1 MKYRED
7 RAGNRLSVL
16 GFGCMRLP
24 QKGRGIDLEEA
35 EREIME
41 AYHAGVN
48 YFDTAWFYHGGNS
61 ERFAGRALKKYPR
74 DSYYIADKFPG
85 VVPNNWDKVEEIP
98 AEVFQQV
105 IERYDNCIREI
116 LSMDFE
122 KTPLRRRRDIDEY
135 YYTINRK
142 NGKAIFGRV
151 INEYLTKQIT
161 VYPSG
166 YSFNSCICNTDYM
179 PAKARYYNI
188 DPMTFQKVQKM
199 HDVLNS
205 TLLTL
210 INSYLE

>member
-1 MKYRED
+1 MQKLINTWRHPAKTTTNATSPF
-7 RAGNRLSVL
+7 RNCRVVPSFSFIFTCHSQILVLSL
-16 GFGCMRLP
+16 
-24 QKGRGIDLEEA
+24 QHSYKDD
-35 EREIME
+35 
-41 AYHAGVN
+41 Y
-48 YFDTAWFYHGGNS
+48 YTFDTLFVANQPFEPFS
-61 ERFAGRALKKYPR
+61 EL
-74 DSYYIADKFPG
+74 
-85 VVPNNWDKVEEIP
+85 WDKVEEIP
-98 AEVFQQV
+98 AEVFQQAL
-105 IERYDNCIREI
+105 ERYDNSIREI

-135 YYTINRK
+135 YYTINKK

-151 INEYLTKQIT
+151 IDEYSTEQIT

-179 PAKARYYNI
+179 PAKARYYSI

>member
-1 MKYRED
+1 MLHRKREKIHAYDLDVSYRMMVGECYAMRSNLD
-7 RAGNRLSVL
+7 ELCFVRTLSY
-16 GFGCMRLP
+16 
-24 QKGRGIDLEEA
+24 KDD
-35 EREIME
+35 
-41 AYHAGVN
+41 Y
-48 YFDTAWFYHGGNS
+48 YTFDTLFVANQPFEPFS
-61 ERFAGRALKKYPR
+61 EL
-74 DSYYIADKFPG
+74 
-85 VVPNNWDKVEEIP
+85 WDKAEEIP

-151 INEYLTKQIT
+151 IDEYRTEQIT

-179 PAKARYYNI
+179 PPKARYYSI

-210 INSYLE
+210 INSYLGNE